1 LNISKFCDL
10 LIREDDLRRVN
21 HHFNNENS
29 HGQEK
34 RVMYTNNTNYNNEK
48 GQKRKKY
55 FKTYKSSKKF
65 KKDDSYRNSN
75 SNNKKFKYKYK
86 SSLHNRICYNC
97 RKKAHYAKD
106 CRSPKSVTVPV
117 EIQNRRNFVGNCKEE
132 NSNVNISQR
141 GYVLFDNL
149 ACTTNL
155 SDNLS
160 DSSKKWLLDSGASM
174 HICNNKSLFIDLVSE
189 NSSVLIRDNRQ
200 IQVSGR
206 GTVKLSM
213 AINGVINN
221 LILQHVA
228 LVPNFAINLVSTG
241 RLESVG
247 FKIITERGIS
257 SLYFENE
264 LVGIAKRMTSN
275 SYLYEFENCIKLSS
289 NVVDNMALVNQSNNN
304 EWSYSPIIL
313 K

>member
-1 LNISKFCDL
+1 
-10 LIREDDLRRVN
+10 
-21 HHFNNENS
+21 
-29 HGQEK
+29 
-34 RVMYTNNTNYNNEK
+34 
-48 GQKRKKY
+48 
-55 FKTYKSSKKF
+55 
-65 KKDDSYRNSN
+65 
-75 SNNKKFKYKYK
+75 
-86 SSLHNRICYNC
+86 
-97 RKKAHYAKD
+97 
-106 CRSPKSVTVPV
+106 
-117 EIQNRRNFVGNCKEE
+117 
-132 NSNVNISQR
+132 VNISQR

-189 NSSVLIRDNRQ
+189 NSSVLVGDNRQ

-228 LVPNFAINLVSTG
+228 LVPNFGINLVSTG

-275 SYLYEFENCIKLSS
+275 SYLYEFENCIPNKLSS
-289 NVVDNMALVNQSNNN
+289 NVVDNMVLVNQSNNN
-304 EWSYSPIIL
+304 ERSLWHRRLGHLSDRYMKMLNFDNIKLSYEKQFCEECQLCKVTELPHKL
-313 K
+313 KTQYHMIVKDKLVLENVNQVSLSGCKYVLSYTFSHTEYSYFYLFKDKSE